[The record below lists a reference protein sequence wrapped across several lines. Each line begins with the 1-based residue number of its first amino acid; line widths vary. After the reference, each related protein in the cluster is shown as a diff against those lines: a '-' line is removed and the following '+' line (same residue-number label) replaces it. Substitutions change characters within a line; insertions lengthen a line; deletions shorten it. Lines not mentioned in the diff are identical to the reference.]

1 MEDRDEHIV
10 GCGSIQQDINWEI
23 CESQGDLYKYVSELG
38 YDIPSFSDLYLC
50 SYFCEKAFD
59 VKWTQHHD
67 KFGYENWGYLR
78 KELEQKMTLIKDG
91 EKYFDECAY
100 WVGFVYRYLYIETGI
115 PSKKLKDI
123 FPFAF
128 IEKGFYVFCSE
139 DIKVF
144 INFICKKFNVKRIAY
159 CD

>member
-1 MEDRDEHIV
+1 MNTLLVAAASSKILIGKFANHKA
-10 GCGSIQQDINWEI
+10 I
-23 CESQGDLYKYVSELG
+23 CTSTFLSLDTIYQVFRIFTCVL
-38 YDIPSFSDLYLC
+38 F
-50 SYFCEKAFD
+50 FCEKAFD

-78 KELEQKMTLIKDG
+78 KELEPKMTLIKDG

-128 IEKGFYVFCSE
+128 IEKGFYAYCSE

-144 INFICKKFNVKRIAY
+144 INFICKKFNIKRIAY